1 MALSSFPALR
11 VSVLLALLS
20 APMAAF
26 GQYENVTA
34 LVTFTGTA
42 AAQTRTGVQASVAGS
57 PGFDVTYTGTSLGVS
72 QIIVSSGT
80 YVPVGDG
87 VAITRRNG
95 ATPVYP
101 TSNGEFTTSW
111 NAYVSGPA
119 TPVSGTGGA
128 RVVQG
133 SYSATM
139 DALFTSSNLFTGTE
153 NLFVNVDGSDANVVS
168 DIERM
173 DFVFEDGLVISS
185 GQAFSVF
192 ERGRNGGG
200 ANGGFKVALITA
212 IDGSLTPTA
221 FADTIISV
229 STNSYGPI
237 AGITPFQY
245 DVYRNRVTGGL
256 PPITPGLDY
265 LANSRIGPQGI
276 GGVLFKSTDFGLSLG
291 SPFFGYSVFGLD
303 VSATNGA
310 QLVDWLNSTYYP
322 TNSPFSNDVDMVAT
336 GAVIFAPVPEPS
348 ASALAGLVL
357 CLLVGRRWVWRSGT
371 APGGAPMPPRYG

>member
-1 MALSSFPALR
+1 LLKIRAMQPVAGLHVFPGFRA
-11 VSVLLALLS
+11 SVLLAALC
-20 APMAAF
+20 APVLAF
-26 GQYENVTA
+26 GQYENITG
-34 LVTFTGTA
+34 LVTITGTA
-42 AAQTRTGVQASVAGS
+42 AAQTRTGIQASGAVA
-57 PGFDVTYTGTSLGVS
+57 PGFDVTYSGTSQKVS

-111 NAYVSGPA
+111 NAYVSGPT
-119 TPVSGTGGA
+119 TPVSGAGGA

-133 SYSATM
+133 EYSATM
-139 DALFTSSNLFTGTE
+139 DALFTSSNLYTGTE

-173 DFVFEDGLVISS
+173 DFVFEDGLAIST
-185 GQAFSVF
+185 GQAFTVF
-192 ERGRNGGG
+192 ERGRNGSG

-221 FADTIISV
+221 FGDTIISV
-229 STNSYGPI
+229 AANSYGPI
-237 AGITPFQY
+237 SGVTPFQY
-245 DVYRNRVTGGL
+245 DVYRNRVTGGS

-276 GGVLFKSTDFGLSLG
+276 GGVLFKPADFGLSLG
-291 SPFFGYSVFGLD
+291 STFYGYAVFGLD

-310 QLVDWLNSTYYP
+310 QLVDWLNPTYYP
-322 TNSPFSNDVDMVAT
+322 TNSPFTNDADLVAT
-336 GAVIFAPVPEPS
+336 GAVVFVPIPEPS
-348 ASALAGLVL
+348 VSALAGLGL
-357 CLLVGRRWVWRSGT
+357 CLLIRFRRTRK
-371 APGGAPMPPRYG
+371 